1 MANLSEVKAESD
13 WGSASARINQNFN
26 NINTELAGIKN
37 ATTKNKGY
45 FKTDAALKLAYPTAK
60 PGDIAYVGLN
70 YPYQIWE
77 WSNGWQDTKQTGGA
91 ENVSLVDYYTKTDID
106 SQQTEQNAIID
117 NALVEYNVSK
127 FHPTSGINGSNKY
140 TLETAIAQVPS
151 KYRSVGIKC
160 AFINASGKPEC
171 WKYQGGSW
179 TAGNFTKE
187 ADGGNKILIWL
198 TDASTTRKQVALS
211 ERKTLLQISYKN
223 SDGDI
228 VNEQYI
234 GTSLADTEWVKD
246 TNWQKIFDQEQISEL
261 NNKINEGEKTVD
273 FLYKAEFSEQD
284 ISSSVKFTDG
294 YFLQANES
302 AQSAFGKEYANSTT
316 SVSEYI
322 DLTNVSEITISVFK
336 SNTTTDNGCVFYDDN
351 KKALKGYRFE
361 NQGEIGTYNLK
372 LNIPSNYKYVRT
384 SILTSDKQMFICKL
398 SKISGGEGFVVD
410 IDKRVSAVEN
420 KIESIEDGI
429 KTNFT
434 SGSGIL
440 VDSRY
445 GELGS
450 IKTNSTLSYSD
461 YVDCS
466 GYDLIELT
474 MPIFPSESGFGLC
487 FYDSDKVAII
497 GYNINKGDAYGVEK
511 RTLEIPNSASFFRTS
526 YYTDTESYESF
537 QGKLLKKDPITET
550 VNKLYRQGEDS
561 DYTDIE
567 WNPIFTDGVYLSTG
581 SSNIGDE
588 LGPSNDTSVTDFIKI
603 GGNVLLSAIQ
613 VSVIQTTSGTATGVV
628 LYDSSKN
635 PIKGYSFQGSVK
647 KTIQAELIDFP
658 GNTYYLRTTIMTSDK
673 SALSVKIK
681 EDLSEGIVPDINRRI
696 VNLEDNIAS
705 SDDEINII
713 HYGAKDGE
721 DITDALEKVL
731 KSLSN
736 KGGNIYI
743 PKGTY
748 KFKRP
753 VTWKSKVNLRGDG
766 IGLTV
771 LKPTSDLSVFIGSDI
786 SDYTM
791 KDFTID
797 GNEQKKNGTV
807 AYAKGI
813 FQTKLTNVTYRDL
826 EIKNTSAT
834 GLGVDF
840 FISGVIDNVRCD
852 NCGRDGDLSA
862 PQGAAGCSGI
872 GIGVGGF
879 NRGNETLMI
888 SNCHCNNCK
897 QNGIFVE
904 SQSGGDGQTVSGTIV
919 IGCTAEGNRI
929 GFGVSGGDS
938 TQFIGCS
945 AYSNHHAG
953 FAYDS
958 GTMGGSSSG
967 SRPKFIGCISKS
979 NGQSIPEDYP
989 DYMGQ
994 ENGFGWYI
1002 LKDFG
1007 GIELIGCNSL
1017 KNKKSGIEIVNGIS
1031 RLNIDGGEISENG
1044 EHGINLNGNI
1054 SEFRITPLS
1063 VRYNGGDGIRINAS
1077 LSKGLIKGISIT
1089 KNNNGINKTENGN
1102 IGDAIISENFVYGN
1116 TISDSNI
1123 VE

>member
-1 MANLSEVKAESD
+1 MAKDFESLKQQ
-13 WGSASARINQNFN
+13 A
-26 NINTELAGIKN
+26 LVIKN
-37 ATTKNKGY
+37 EVEDGANSSERIGGI
-45 FKTDAALKLAYPTAK
+45 LE
-60 PGDIAYVGLN
+60 DILDYNNEKFTGLEEKIGEVSVGL
-70 YPYQIWE
+70 
-77 WSNGWQDTKQTGGA
+77 
-91 ENVSLVDYYTKTDID
+91 
-106 SQQTEQNAIID
+106 
-117 NALVEYNVSK
+117 
-127 FHPTSGINGSNKY
+127 
-140 TLETAIAQVPS
+140 
-151 KYRSVGIKC
+151 
-160 AFINASGKPEC
+160 
-171 WKYQGGSW
+171 
-179 TAGNFTKE
+179 KE
-187 ADGGNKILIWL
+187 
-198 TDASTTRKQVALS
+198 
-211 ERKTLLQISYKN
+211 
-223 SDGDI
+223 
-228 VNEQYI
+228 
-234 GTSLADTEWVKD
+234 
-246 TNWQKIFDQEQISEL
+246 
-261 NNKINEGEKTVD
+261 TVD
-273 FLYKAEFSEQD
+273 LLYKAVETQED
-284 ISSSVKFTDG
+284 ISSSVQFTDG

-302 AQSAFGKEYANSTT
+302 QSTTFGKESPNSGT

-322 DLTNVSEITISVFK
+322 DIANVTEITISVFK
-336 SNTTTDNGCVFYDDN
+336 SNTTTDNGCVFYNEN

-361 NQGEIGTYNLK
+361 NQDERGSYQLK
-372 LNIPSNYKYVRT
+372 LNQIPSDYKYVRT
-384 SILTSDKQMFICKL
+384 SILTSDKGMFVCKL
-398 SKISGGEGFVVD
+398 TKISGGEGLVVD
-410 IDKRVSAVEN
+410 IDNRLSAVES
-420 KIESIEDGI
+420 KIEGEEGSI

-450 IKTNSTLSYSD
+450 IKTNSTLSYSG

-466 GYDLIELT
+466 GYDSVELT
-474 MPIFPSESGFGLC
+474 MPVFPSESGFGLC

-511 RTLEIPNSASFFRTS
+511 RTFKIPGNASFFRTS
-526 YYTDTESYESF
+526 YYTDTESNEPF
-537 QGKLLKKDPITET
+537 HGKLLKNDPITET

-561 DYTDIE
+561 DYNDVELT
-567 WNPIFTDGVYLSTG
+567 PIFTDGVYLSTG
-581 SSNIGDE
+581 SSNMGDE
-588 LGPSNDTSVTDFIKI
+588 LQSNDTSVTDFIKI
-603 GGNVLLSAIQ
+603 GGGRLLSEIQ
-613 VSVIQTTSGTATGVV
+613 VSVVQTTTGSAAGVV
-628 LYDSSKN
+628 LYDSSEN
-635 PIKGYSFQGSVK
+635 PIKGYSFQGSSK
-647 KTIQAELIDFP
+647 KTIQAELINFP

-673 SALSVKIK
+673 SALSVKVK
-681 EDLSEGIVPDINRRI
+681 EDLSEGIVPDINTR
-696 VNLEDNIAS
+696 VANLEDKIAS
-705 SDDEINII
+705 SDAEINIT

-753 VTWKSKVNLRGDG
+753 VTWKSNVNLRGDG
-766 IGLTV
+766 IGLTI
-771 LKPTSDLSVFIGSDI
+771 LKPTSNLSVFIGSNI
-786 SDYTM
+786 SDFTM
-791 KDFTID
+791 EDFTINGDEQQKNSD
-797 GNEQKKNGTV
+797 GV

-862 PQGAAGCSGI
+862 PSGAAGCSGI

-879 NRGNETLMI
+879 SRGNETLTI

-897 QNGIFVE
+897 QNGIFIE
-904 SQSGGDGQTVSGTIV
+904 AQTGGDGQTVSGSVV

-929 GFGVSGGDS
+929 GFGISGGDS
-938 TQFIGCS
+938 TQFIGCV
-945 AYSNHHAG
+945 AYGNHHAG
-953 FAYDS
+953 FAYDA

-967 SRPKFIGCISKS
+967 IRPKFIGCVAKS
-979 NGQSIPEDYP
+979 NGQNTPEDYP
-989 DYMGQ
+989 EYMGQ

-1007 GIELIGCNSL
+1007 GVELIGCNSL

-1044 EHGINLNGNI
+1044 EHGINLNGSI
-1054 SEFRITPLS
+1054 SEFRIYPLS
-1063 VRYNGGDGIRINAS
+1063 IRYNGGDGIRINAS

-1089 KNNNGINKTENGN
+1089 KNNNGINKTESGN
-1102 IGDAIISENFVYGN
+1102 VGDTIINENFVYGN
-1116 TISDSNI
+1116 TTSDSNM